1 MDAATVV
8 ADAVVVEITE
18 DAAMD
23 AVETAATAVDAAE
36 MDAAAGIT
44 GDGAAPVA
52 GTGIPEKL
60 SVMDSGKVM
69 MPDSAMDSGKDG
81 TMTAG
86 LADRVALEVRDAQV
100 MAAIP
105 AVDAASF
112 YF

>member
-18 DAAMD
+18 DAAMA

-44 GDGAAPVA
+44 GDGAADAA
-52 GTGIPEKL
+52 GTGIQEKRFGM
-60 SVMDSGKVM
+60 VSGKVM
-69 MPDSAMDSGKDG
+69 MPVSVTDSGKDE
-81 TMTAG
+81 TMTAD
-86 LADRVALEVRDAQV
+86 LAARVVLEARDAQV
-100 MAAIP
+100 KAVIP
-105 AVDAASF
+105 GADAASF